1 MASTGAIERNNKVI
15 RGVRRNHQKRLELKK
30 IIKDPTKTPAERLAA
45 QREIYKLGAKTSY
58 IRIRNRCSVT
68 GNPRAY
74 HRKYKLSRDT
84 LRNMI
89 SYNLIPGVS
98 KASW

>member
-1 MASTGAIERNNKVI
+1 MASSGAIERNNKI
-15 RGVRRNHQKRLELKK
+15 IKDVRKNYKKRLELKE
-30 IIKDPTKTPAERLAA
+30 IIKDKNRTPTERLAA
-45 QREIYKLGAKTSY
+45 QEAIYKLGANTSY

-68 GNPRAY
+68 GNPRGY

>member
-1 MASTGAIERNNKVI
+1 MASIGAIERNNKI
-15 RGVRRNHQKRLELKK
+15 IKNVRKHYQARLALKN
-30 IIKDPTKTPAERLAA
+30 IIKDETKTPMERLAA
-45 QREIYKLGAKTSY
+45 QKAIYKLGASSSY
-58 IRIRNRCSVT
+58 VRIRNRCSVT
-68 GNPRAY
+68 GNPRGY

-84 LRNMI
+84 LRDMI